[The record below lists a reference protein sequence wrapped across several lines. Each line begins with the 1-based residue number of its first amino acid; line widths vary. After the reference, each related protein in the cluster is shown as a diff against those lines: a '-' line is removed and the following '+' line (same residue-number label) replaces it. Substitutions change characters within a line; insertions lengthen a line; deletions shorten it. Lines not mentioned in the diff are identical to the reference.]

1 MQIETKRELWQWYL
15 DKINLKTKT
24 TRRDKEEHYIMIK
37 GSIQQD
43 DITILSLYAISIGI
57 PKCIKQILT
66 NIKGDIDSNTITLG
80 DINTLLLTWMCRP
93 SRQKSNKATLALN
106 GTLHQME

>member
-1 MQIETKRELWQWYL
+1 
-15 DKINLKTKT
+15 
-24 TRRDKEEHYIMIK
+24 MIK

-80 DINTLLLTWMCRP
+80 DINTLLLT
-93 SRQKSNKATLALN
+93 
-106 GTLHQME
+106 